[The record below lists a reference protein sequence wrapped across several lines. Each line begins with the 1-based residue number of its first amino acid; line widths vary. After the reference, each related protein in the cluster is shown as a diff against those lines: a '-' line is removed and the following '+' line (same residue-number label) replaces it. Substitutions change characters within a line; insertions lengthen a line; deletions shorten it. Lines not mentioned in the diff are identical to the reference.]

1 MIQFKELK
9 IKNFM
14 SLGEAEVDLST
25 GGFTLVSA
33 INNRVED
40 QAGSNG
46 SGKSSISEA
55 IVWCLTGETIR
66 GHKEVIN
73 RYTEGSCEVEISFD
87 FKGHNWAIKRCM
99 AQTKE
104 KSLVMV
110 KDGLELATKGYR
122 DAQEV
127 FLREL
132 PEITFK
138 FLNSVIIMGQG
149 LPGRFTNNSPAG
161 RKAVLEELTN
171 ADFMITQIKE
181 NIKRR
186 QEKLSSELRIFE
198 DKKLS
203 EETRFSMNNRELSK
217 LVLILDELNKK
228 DLSRLEERKASLLS
242 QISTLDSQRELL
254 SGELSSHRVI
264 LEEAKKLLNEKTL
277 ELGKHISDLKVKLAN
292 DRSEIS
298 LAVSKETDEKILVLN
313 DRLLKGER
321 LISESKEK
329 ISHNKALLSGGIC
342 KLCGQKLSS
351 VSDETLDEAKR
362 VIEVEMLNL
371 KKYQDLYNLLLQQ
384 KKDIQATAKEKEKEL
399 FNKKTLEF
407 SKLEN
412 EVSDKYNLEISELK
426 DDLVAKE
433 KLLDKCSSDL
443 DSVNRLL
450 MEIKVE
456 LSKVESEVN
465 GHFEKI
471 SESQSQI
478 NSLELQIKESTSLMD
493 EFITKVDDIK
503 NRLSIVKQMETFAS
517 RDFRGILLEGVIDRM
532 NTIIGNYA
540 ETVYGN
546 RLTNFYLD
554 GNAIQVEFDGKEYE
568 SLSGG
573 EQQKINVIL
582 QLSLRDLIVELTG
595 ITGSILFLDEI
606 FDGLDRVGCEK
617 MIELFQAID
626 SSIFII
632 THHSDSLNIPYD
644 YSLTVIKESNGVAHI
659 QKGV

>member
-1 MIQFKELK
+1 MIQFKKLK

-73 RYTEGSCEVEISFD
+73 RYTKDSCEVEISFD
-87 FKGHNWAIKRCM
+87 FKGHSWAIKRCM
-99 AQTKE
+99 TRTKE

-110 KDGLELATKGYR
+110 KDGQELATKGYR

-186 QEKLSSELRIFE
+186 QEKLFNELRVFE

-217 LVLILDELNKK
+217 LALILDELNKK
-228 DLSRLEERKASLLS
+228 DLSILEERKASLLG

-254 SGELSSHRVI
+254 SGELSSHKAV

-292 DRSEIS
+292 DKSEIS
-298 LAVSKETDEKILVLN
+298 LAISEETDEKVLVLN

-362 VIEVEMLNL
+362 VIEVEMLNI

-384 KKDIQATAKEKEKEL
+384 KKDIQATAREKEKEL
-399 FNKKTLEF
+399 FDKKVLEF
-407 SKLEN
+407 SKLEK
-412 EVSDKYNLEISELK
+412 EVSDEYNLEISQLK
-426 DDLVAKE
+426 DDLATKE

-443 DSVNRLL
+443 DSVNKLL
-450 MEIKVE
+450 METKVE

-465 GHFEKI
+465 GHSEKI
-471 SESQSQI
+471 SELQNQMD
-478 NSLELQIKESTSLMD
+478 NLELQIKESTSLMD
-493 EFITKVDDIK
+493 EFIIKVDDTK
-503 NRLSIVKQMETFAS
+503 NRLSIVKQMEIFAS

-595 ITGSILFLDEI
+595 ITGSILFLDEV